1 MERLPGTL
9 LAAGRK
15 TRREVQEGE
24 GDLNFY
30 PVTMRRGE
38 REEWL
43 EQKGEASTWEGKS
56 PRSSLVY
63 QPKTLIDL
71 LIHRG
76 EAVTSRTLGDGFA
89 FCKNYLLGSCWCLLV
104 LSSAFPVCIF
114 VASGFPVELKR
125 IKLDI
130 LRFTLKGNTG
140 NFRMAC
146 HDRYWHA
153 FNAESLLCALVHRVL
168 LASLLHGKLSFCPTY
183 PWKPW
188 PPYHDPVALLWA
200 GSAGWAAFNP
210 LSPCCSLRVS
220 GSSSGSC
227 VLGCVCEFGL

>member
-1 MERLPGTL
+1 MAKGKLMGSPMKTAPKWKGCQGLCLLQGGKLGGRYRKVREISISILSQLERMR
-9 LAAGRK
+9 GRSDWNK
-15 TRREVQEGE
+15 R
-24 GDLNFY
+24 
-30 PVTMRRGE
+30 
-38 REEWL
+38 
-43 EQKGEASTWEGKS
+43 EASTWEGKS
-56 PRSSLVY
+56 PGSSLVY

-71 LIHRG
+71 IIRGG

-114 VASGFPVELKR
+114 VASGLPVEELKR
-125 IKLDI
+125 VKLDI

-140 NFRMAC
+140 HFSTAC

-168 LASLLHGKLSFCPTY
+168 LASLLRGKLSFWPKF

-200 GSAGWAAFNP
+200 RSAG
-210 LSPCCSLRVS
+210 
-220 GSSSGSC
+220 
-227 VLGCVCEFGL
+227 